1 MVVVTVVSCGLLVLW
16 DFRYP
21 PFPDGRDVGSGQQG
35 QAAPGY
41 LFCENFHGF
50 SFLKGIL
57 ELFHFKG
64 VKISLFLGLG
74 NEPIV
79 HEFKCNFNLSFWA
92 ILRSNLIQF
101 S

>member
-1 MVVVTVVSCGLLVLW
+1 MYKEDSTRWWWLPWYLVGRWFSGILGTPR
-16 DFRYP
+16 FQT
-21 PFPDGRDVGSGQQG
+21 GRDVGSGQQG

-41 LFCENFHGF
+41 LFRENFDGF
-50 SFLKGIL
+50 SFLEGTL

-64 VKISLFLGLG
+64 AKISLFLGLG

-79 HEFKCNFNLSFWA
+79 HEFKCT
-92 ILRSNLIQF
+92 LIYPFEQ

>member
-1 MVVVTVVSCGLLVLW
+1 M
-16 DFRYP
+16 
-21 PFPDGRDVGSGQQG
+21 GRDVGSGQQG

-41 LFCENFHGF
+41 LFCENFCGF
-50 SFLKGIL
+50 SFLEGIF

-79 HEFKCNFNLSFWA
+79 HEFKCT
-92 ILRSNLIQF
+92 LIYPFGQ